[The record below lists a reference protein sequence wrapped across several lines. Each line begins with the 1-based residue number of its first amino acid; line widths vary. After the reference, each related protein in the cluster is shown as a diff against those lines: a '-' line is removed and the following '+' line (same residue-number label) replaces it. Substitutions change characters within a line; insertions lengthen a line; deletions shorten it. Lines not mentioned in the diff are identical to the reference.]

1 MLDLITVGG
10 IAGIIVVVLAA
21 CYAMYKYLSREST
34 YEEVKYL
41 HNILYIVMSANV
53 FLGFSK

>member
-10 IAGIIVVVLAA
+10 IAGIIVLVLAA

-41 HNILYIVMSANV
+41 HNIYIVMSANV